1 MQMRAWLQAG
11 LEQAAEPWL
20 QQLQYAG
27 LQLEV
32 QVAPQVN
39 ARHLRLHPDMA
50 VIYDQDG
57 LSLAANGMKIQ
68 PDWVGQLPRL
78 KRASKKNELI
88 ARACHIEDKTRVL
101 DCTAGLGHDA
111 LLLAW
116 LGAEVYLLERHPVLY
131 TLLCASQQ
139 QASQHAALAEV
150 VQRMHIVHTDS
161 VDYLQQLQVQQFDVI
176 YLDPMF
182 PKPAIAD
189 KKQAQVKKDMQILHQ
204 LLSDNAIMD
213 LGENLLPFARHISS
227 RVVVKRPRHAQF
239 LSADEPQHQWLGDA
253 CRFDAYFQVLQA

>member
-1 MQMRAWLQAG
+1 MQMKVWLQAG
-11 LEQAAEPWL
+11 LAQQAEPWL
-20 QQLQYAG
+20 QQLA
-27 LQLEV
+27 QLGVQPAPEV
-32 QVAPQVN
+32 VEQVS
-39 ARHLRLHPDMA
+39 ARHLRLNPGMA
-50 VIYDQDG
+50 LVYDHTG

-68 PDWVGQLPRL
+68 PDWLGQLPRL

-88 ARACHIEDKTRVL
+88 ARACNIGEHTRIL

-116 LGAEVYLLERHPVLY
+116 LGAEVHLIERHPVLFS
-131 TLLCASQQ
+131 LLSATRQ
-139 QASQHAALAEV
+139 QALQHPLLSEV
-150 VQRMHIVHTDS
+150 AGRMHLLHADS
-161 VDYLQQLQVQQFDVI
+161 VQHLQQLRPGEFDVV

-182 PKPAIAD
+182 PKPATPD

-213 LGENLLPFARHISS
+213 LGEALLPYACQIAP

-239 LSADEPQHQWLGDA
+239 LTSDEPQHQWLGDA
-253 CRFDAYFQVLQA
+253 CRFDAYFQVLPD